1 MWKSTSAS
9 GAPDNSSLSHFSAMT
24 RQCWPRRAVRNQ
36 HRHAIEQASRRW
48 RGGRRYDAARN
59 FDFHTD
65 GHLAHLRRLLV
76 EIFHGLGSS
85 GQPAPPAATRLPPS
99 GALDLDDSDFSGGF
113 CGRIA
118 FVPHVSLGDAPRR
131 PRRSH
136 ATVRCKLAFLEGLYS
151 ASAGTAQ
158 KSASPRV
165 SKLPFARRVS
175 EQSISS
181 SPAARG
187 KGAITVCG

>member
-1 MWKSTSAS
+1 MPSSVAAMVTCAEHRGRSTRSER
-9 GAPDNSSLSHFSAMT
+9 PQNRKRDHPRPPLLETT
-24 RQCWPRRAVRNQ
+24 RVDGVKALQ
-36 HRHAIEQASRRW
+36 HRGTPRS
-48 RGGRRYDAARN
+48 Y
-59 FDFHTD
+59 
-65 GHLAHLRRLLV
+65 LAHLHLLV
-76 EIFHGLGSS
+76 VMHRYEVVDVVHGPGSS

-113 CGRIA
+113 CGRS
-118 FVPHVSLGDAPRR
+118 FR
-131 PRRSH
+131 PSCLAWRRSQAPPALACH
-136 ATVRCKLAFLEGLYS
+136 RPMQAPCKLAFLEGLYS
-151 ASAGTAQ
+151 ACQTQ

>member
-1 MWKSTSAS
+1 M
-9 GAPDNSSLSHFSAMT
+9 
-24 RQCWPRRAVRNQ
+24 Q
-36 HRHAIEQASRRW
+36 HE
-48 RGGRRYDAARN
+48 RN

-65 GHLAHLRRLLV
+65 D
-76 EIFHGLGSS
+76 
-85 GQPAPPAATRLPPS
+85 TLPIS
-99 GALDLDDSDFSGGF
+99 GASSWSTSWRSIASARPGSPRRPLLRVCLQAARSISMTAISVAGF
-113 CGRIA
+113 AAVA

>member
-1 MWKSTSAS
+1 MGMRSSTSWKSI
-9 GAPDNSSLSHFSAMT
+9 
-24 RQCWPRRAVRNQ
+24 R
-36 HRHAIEQASRRW
+36 
-48 RGGRRYDAARN
+48 AAR
-59 FDFHTD
+59 
-65 GHLAHLRRLLV
+65 
-76 EIFHGLGSS
+76 
-85 GQPAPPAATRLPPS
+85 AARCDAFAFQIDASMTAIWR
-99 GALDLDDSDFSGGF
+99 AGF
-113 CGRIA
+113 AAVA

>member
-1 MWKSTSAS
+1 MQHAILISTQMVTLPIS
-9 GAPDNSSLSHFSAMT
+9 GASSWKFSMASA
-24 RQCWPRRAVRNQ
+24 RPGSPRRPL
-36 HRHAIEQASRRW
+36 RRVCLQ
-48 RGGRRYDAARN
+48 AARSISMTAISVAG
-59 FDFHTD
+59 F
-65 GHLAHLRRLLV
+65 
-76 EIFHGLGSS
+76 
-85 GQPAPPAATRLPPS
+85 AAVPS
-99 GALDLDDSDFSGGF
+99 
-113 CGRIA
+113 
-118 FVPHVSLGDAPRR
+118 VPHVSLGDAPRR

-136 ATVRCKLAFLEGLYS
+136 AIVRCKLAFLEGLYS